1 MLRAITNMKSQ
12 HESKTTPDRQV
23 PSRHFNH
30 HEDGFSLVELM
41 VGMTVGLIAIL
52 AVLQTLSFYEN
63 QKRTTVSGADAQQ
76 SGLMSLF
83 AIEQQVHNAGNGY
96 ASNDTYSCQNVF
108 WYFDPDGSTGARGAI
123 GSTGSNTPNVAGS
136 LDISP
141 IRLNNNLTGTRPF
154 ADAID
159 VNSASRFIGSTPTR
173 LTRRMDA
180 TNRTLSVERIF
191 DFNVND
197 VILVVRPDRLNCALM
212 RVSAVDLNT
221 FTLTTNYAAGN
232 TPEYNPPTADL
243 TTSNWPGYG
252 IRASDAQAFVEKSL
266 VFRIGDINNGGI
278 TTQRFCIHHPA
289 NTNTFELRI
298 DPSANCATTPCTAAN
313 QCFTLANDVV
323 NLQVQYGFSSAN
335 NIRTVTLW
343 RNPDHADVTSLTDE
357 QLRKRV
363 KSVRIAVIVRSS
375 KREGGIVTPICSATT
390 AAGPCSCQNAANNFG
405 PCLWRDTAAD
415 QAPAVDLRLGNGDTE
430 WQHYR
435 YKVFETVI
443 PLRNS
448 VWPDFL

>member
-1 MLRAITNMKSQ
+1 MKSQ
-12 HESKTTPDRQV
+12 HESRTTPEKQGLFGR
-23 PSRHFNH
+23 SGHR
-30 HEDGFSLVELM
+30 EGGFSLVELM

-96 ASNDTYSCQNVF
+96 ASNDTYSCQNIF
-108 WYFDPDGSTGARGAI
+108 WYFDPDGSAGARGAI
-123 GSTGSNTPNVAGS
+123 GSTGSNSPNVTGS
-136 LDISP
+136 LDITP
-141 IRLNNNLTGTRPF
+141 VRLNNNLSGALPF

-173 LTRRMDA
+173 MTQTMDA
-180 TNRTLSVERIF
+180 ANRTLSVERIF

-197 VILVVRPDRLNCALM
+197 VILVVRPDRVNCALM
-212 RVSAVDLNT
+212 RVTAVDANT
-221 FTLTTNYAAGN
+221 NTLTTNFAAGN
-232 TPEYNPPTADL
+232 TPEYNPPTANL
-243 TTSNWPGYG
+243 ATSNWPGYG
-252 IRASDAQAFVEKSL
+252 IRAGDTQTFVEKSL
-266 VFRIGDINNGGI
+266 VFRIGNVNNGGI
-278 TTQRFCIHHPA
+278 TTQRFCIYHPA

-298 DPSANCATTPCTAAN
+298 DPSANCATNPCTAAN
-313 QCFTLANDVV
+313 QCFTLANDIV
-323 NLQVQYGFSSAN
+323 NLQAQYGFSNAN
-335 NIRTVTLW
+335 NVRTVTLW
-343 RNPDHADVTSLTDE
+343 RNPDHSDVTSLTNE

-363 KSVRIAVIVRSS
+363 KSIRVAVIARSS
-375 KREGGIVTPICSATT
+375 KREAEIVTPVCAATT
-390 AAGPCSCQNAANNFG
+390 AAGPCACQNAANNFG
-405 PCLWRDTAAD
+405 PCLWRDTAGD
-415 QAPAVDLRLGNGDTE
+415 QAPAVDLRLNNGDTE

-448 VWPDFL
+448 VWPDFS